1 MAVTPL
7 GYKRNVREFSS
18 EEIARLKATFKPS
31 ATDIFSRDEKPYLG
45 PTGAIIGGC
54 DHVLD
59 FAVNQNREWERSG
72 LIIGGLD
79 AHLCKLCSCW
89 WVDSQMRGNI
99 LTKRTGF
106 SEAVR
111 DNGK

>member
-7 GYKRNVREFSS
+7 GYKRKVREFSA
-18 EEIARLKATFKPS
+18 EEIARLKAGFKPS
-31 ATDIFSRDEKPYLG
+31 PDDFLKRDEKPYLG
-45 PTGAIIGGC
+45 PTGAIVGGC
-54 DHVLD
+54 DHILD
-59 FAVNQNREWERSG
+59 FELNQNQEWEKAG

-89 WVDSQMRGNI
+89 WVNSHMRTNI